1 MSPRTTAFRRGAT
14 LGMTAALV
22 AIVLGAIPAGA
33 ATTTTNA
40 TGVAANEFLNG
51 VIVVPPGATVTTPGS
66 PTRQLSVDQTAAFMR
81 SWLPA
86 STVQQIPNEKPPK
99 CLPVSTIRFKNEF
112 GGLQTATT
120 AWYASDGITAWVGMP
135 KQELGFAVVQSDKWI
150 PAPDAQATIA
160 TFNAPGD
167 APSTTNDCASNTSTT
182 TPTTTVKTTPDD
194 SSSSTTWVWFAVPAA
209 IVVAIGIWLLMRSRS
224 RARAA

>member
-1 MSPRTTAFRRGAT
+1 MSSKPTAFWRAAT
-14 LGMTAALV
+14 LSMTAAV
-22 AIVLGAIPAGA
+22 VVIGLGAVPAGA

-40 TGVAANEFLNG
+40 TGVKANEIMNG
-51 VIVVPPGATVTTPGS
+51 VAVVPPGATVTTPGS
-66 PTRQLSVDQTAAFMR
+66 PSRQLDANQTAAFMR

-86 STVQQIPNEKPPK
+86 STVQQIPNEKPAK
-99 CLPVSTIRFKNEF
+99 CLPVSTIRFTNEY
-112 GGLQTATT
+112 GGLKTPTIV
-120 AWYASDGITAWVGMP
+120 WYATDGTNAWVGMP
-135 KQELGFAVVQSDKWI
+135 KQDLGFASVQSDKWI
-150 PAPDAQATIA
+150 PSPNAPETIA

-167 APSTTNDCASNTSTT
+167 PPSTTNNCASNTPTT